1 MQARLQSI
9 NRSWPSVIE
18 VLEITM
24 TLDQDRLLKPARKL
38 RKLLKNMSKDPAPK
52 QVHSLRTNTRR
63 LEATLAAVP
72 LDELSGQRKLLKRVA
87 RIRKKAG
94 KVRDMDV
101 LTSFAAGLISEQEND
116 CRVQLLEHLGAE
128 RKRQARKLH
137 ATVQKRLGP
146 VRTGLKRVST
156 ELEEILCAG
165 GNGDCD
171 PDQAW
176 AQATASA
183 LKMESKLSDPPR
195 LTRANLHPY
204 RLKLKELHNV
214 LRMAE
219 KSDNEEFVKS
229 LDSVKNAIGEWHDWE
244 ELVGIS
250 KDVLNHSNCKLFREL
265 RTIAEQ
271 KYERALSQ
279 AERMRRKYLSSD
291 GRKRSRA
298 TTTERAW
305 KAAASLAA

>member
-1 MQARLQSI
+1 MHSRLQSI
-9 NRSWPSVIE
+9 NRSWLSLIE

-24 TLDQDRLLKPARKL
+24 SLDQDRLLKPVRKL

-72 LDELSGQRKLLKRVA
+72 LDGLSGQRKLLKRVA
-87 RIRKKAG
+87 RIRRKAG

-101 LTSFAAGLISEQEND
+101 LSSFAAGLKSEQEND

-128 RKRQARKLH
+128 RKRQAKKLH
-137 ATVQKRLGP
+137 ATVSKRLGP
-146 VRTGLKRVST
+146 VRTGLKRVFT
-156 ELEEILCAG
+156 ELEEILCAN

-171 PDQAW
+171 PVQART
-176 AQATASA
+176 QASSSA

-195 LTRANLHPY
+195 LTRANLHSY
-204 RLKLKELHNV
+204 RLKLKELYNV
-214 LRMAE
+214 LRTAE
-219 KSDNEEFVKS
+219 KSDNEEFVES

-244 ELVGIS
+244 ELLAIS
-250 KDVLNHSNCKLFREL
+250 KDVLDHSNCKLFREL
-265 RTIAEQ
+265 RTVAEQ

-279 AERMRRKYLSSD
+279 AEKMRRKYLGAGGS
-291 GRKRSRA
+291 KRSRP
-298 TTTERAW
+298 TSIDRAW
-305 KAAASLAA
+305 KATASLAA